1 MLRSDLGGSIGCI
14 VSPLDSEG
22 EKNIGVVPAEIRSA
36 SGSAEGR
43 GHTYRELRHGIQCG
57 EHDSANGAQKG
68 GGCDAVCLGAG
79 GSGLAC
85 VNEDERPGDDIVSC
99 EDRVSAGSGWR
110 RRAHLDRLRKG
121 PDRVL
126 AEKDTH
132 AVPEGKFECIGDGGG
147 GYTEGGRDG
156 VGASSAKEGEDG
168 LGTACRAE
176 ILLLRIRN
184 GSSEQQRAYQG
195 SERGLGIWRRDTGGE
210 ESEQRAPS
218 GKRH

>member
-1 MLRSDLGGSIGCI
+1 MDIHTESYDTVSSVGSTTA
-14 VSPLDSEG
+14 PTARRKEEG
-22 EKNIGVVPAEIRSA
+22 ATRCVLE
-36 SGSAEGR
+36 
-43 GHTYRELRHGIQCG
+43 Q
-57 EHDSANGAQKG
+57 
-68 GGCDAVCLGAG
+68 AVG
-79 GSGLAC
+79 GLAC
-85 VNEDERPGDDIVSC
+85 VSEDERPGDDVVSC

-126 AEKDTH
+126 AENDTH
-132 AVPEGKFECIGDGGG
+132 AVPEGKFECVDGGGG

-156 VGASSAKEGEDG
+156 VGASRAKEGEDG

-176 ILLLRIRN
+176 LLLLRIRN

-195 SERGLGIWRRDTGGE
+195 SERGLGIGRHDAGGE
-210 ESEQRAPS
+210 GSEQRAAS